1 MRNVRLIIGLSVLV
15 TCLAGVPA
23 EGTEWGKDPFFPS
36 TSRPAAPTPSPDDK
50 DWGRDPFD
58 NPFGRK
64 TTYQQPGAR
73 NLTGIIYG
81 KTVRLAIIGGEVLG
95 EGSTVDRWDIDSTVV
110 DGEMCVV
117 EWVFACTVDGAS
129 HAFDGAT
136 TATVRDG
143 RIVRLREYRST
154 EQPFD
159 ADV

>member
-81 KTVRLAIIGGEVLG
+81 KTVRLAIIGGEVLD
-95 EGSTVDRWDIDSTVV
+95 EGSTVGDQRLVDIRRKSVV
-110 DGEMCVV
+110 LMNKAGRME
-117 EWVFACTVDGAS
+117 ELFLVDFSLG
-129 HAFDGAT
+129 
-136 TATVRDG
+136 
-143 RIVRLREYRST
+143 
-154 EQPFD
+154 Q
-159 ADV
+159 